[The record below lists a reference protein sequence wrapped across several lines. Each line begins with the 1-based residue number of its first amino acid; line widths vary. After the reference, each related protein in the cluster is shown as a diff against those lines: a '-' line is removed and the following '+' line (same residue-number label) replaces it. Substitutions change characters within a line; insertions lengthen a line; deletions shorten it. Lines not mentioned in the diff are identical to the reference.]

1 MRTLITR
8 STIFHLR
15 VIIGAFTLFATSLSM
30 SQPEPLTFSIP
41 SLEGAQ
47 HKQPYVLKL
56 TQWLGSKHCVVN
68 INQHWQDSTQAP
80 KPALIFNV
88 LPGKSLNALPAQPGF
103 RIVAKGNVID
113 NAPLTLQWLSLRRQ
127 NLSHIT
133 SLNDERLALL
143 APPNPIGNHKALNTL
158 QQANVTVNT
167 NNLFYTTSYQ
177 GAVALLLHRNVRA
190 AAVIG
195 PLARRWQ
202 HANDLQTLI
211 ETPVDFIA
219 VIMIAQD
226 VSENE
231 GTHCIQA
238 FDQLTRT
245 SRRDPLMKLFPEWLT
260 GFHSVTQRL
269 EK

>member
-1 MRTLITR
+1 MRTPANT

-15 VIIGAFTLFATSLSM
+15 AIIGVFALCAASLSM
-30 SQPEPLTFSIP
+30 SKSEPLAFSIH

-47 HKQPYVLKL
+47 HKPPYVLKL
-56 TQWLGSKHCVVN
+56 TLWLSTKHCVVN
-68 INQHWQDSTQAP
+68 INQHGENSTQAP
-80 KPALIFNV
+80 EPALIFNV
-88 LPGKSLNALPAQPGF
+88 LPGKSVEALPVQPGY
-103 RIVAKGNVID
+103 RIVAKGDVID
-113 NAPLTLQWLSLRRQ
+113 NSPLTLKWLSLRQQ

-143 APPNPIGNHKALNTL
+143 APPNPIGNHEALNTL
-158 QQANVTVNT
+158 QQANVTVDLNK
-167 NNLFYTTSYQ
+167 LFYTTSYQ

-202 HANDLQTLI
+202 HANDLQPLI

-219 VIMIAQD
+219 VIMIAHD
-226 VSENE
+226 ISENE
-231 GTHCIQA
+231 STLCIQA
-238 FDQLTRT
+238 FDQLTRA

-260 GFHSVTQRL
+260 GFHSVTQSQGR
-269 EK
+269 